1 MDISSAP
8 GMSLLTHVYKHIPEG
23 IAIFSPQGECLQ
35 VNPAFCRLLDYE
47 EEELKRC
54 LNIQQLADS
63 WLYQQQKDTIERR
76 LMRRDQE
83 TIWLSLQASR
93 YPDAPDQPLEYLVL
107 YASEIADR
115 EEEDL
120 YTMVARNASNVIS
133 VSLPDGTIN
142 YVSPSIKKM
151 LGYEPYE
158 VMNSKRMEYYHEQD
172 AKDMLQ
178 PGLMYNDSKTF
189 IRRAKHKDGHY
200 LWIEV
205 FTQTMH
211 NANGEVE
218 RILSIAQDVTKR
230 KAQEDI
236 VSRAHKL
243 AQIGAWDWD
252 MVNNRI
258 HFSKDIR
265 RIFGNVMKPVEL
277 DTDSYMSTIHPDDAE
292 RVMKCILDAL
302 HEGTNGEALYRIVL
316 PGNVQ
321 KVVQAYW
328 EVIIDKASGAPLQII
343 GIVQDVTA
351 SHQMSEQLRQS
362 EHNYRLITEN
372 SLDMISRHHDDQ
384 AFTFRYVSPASMI
397 ILGYEPEELIGS
409 SCYELLHPEDIDKA
423 RRFLEEIKG
432 KGSQHD
438 TIIFRYRHKKGH
450 YVWFETLSRYA
461 YNEQEGSYGYT
472 SISRDITERKYLEM
486 VLRDSE
492 YRYRSLFENN
502 PSGVCAM
509 DLKGH
514 FLSVNSSLEEITGF
528 SRHELIGRRIFN
540 FFSAEDLG
548 KIRHHARMAARG
560 VPQTYEISVP
570 RKDGSFFP
578 ADVINVPIMADTE
591 VIGLYGI
598 ITETTR
604 LKEYISQIEKLGNE
618 RALILDSVS
627 EGIFS
632 VDAEGDG
639 IFINRAGA
647 EMLGLVMQQPDGQG
661 LYSSHGWN
669 QALYDVDILN
679 EQSPII
685 QAIRQGTPH
694 QVEETIFWKNDGSSF
709 LAAYRVT
716 PVYEQGEYRGTVIVF
731 RDITDEKEILRAK
744 ESAEKAD
751 RAKSEFLS
759 VMSHELR
766 TPMNGIMGMTGLLAD
781 TELDEQQ
788 RSYLEIVMNSS
799 ETLLQLLNEILDFSK
814 AEAGMLTLESEPFET
829 TRVLDSVAELFRV
842 RASEKGTELTVEVAS
857 EVPDVLVGDAGRI
870 RQILINLV
878 GNAVKF
884 TEEGQINVSVRALER
899 SEGQTDHPGEIWL
912 EFAVQDSGIG
922 IALHQQ
928 HLLFQPF
935 SQLHPVW
942 NRKYGGTGLGLSIC
956 KKLVELMEGSIGV
969 ISDENQ
975 GALFRFVLKLGTVTA
990 DQMDDSTNQVPD
1002 ILLSE
1007 SRLLTAAGSDT
1018 TEHIPELRILIAE
1031 DHPSNQRV
1039 LLSMLHREGYT
1050 AELVMNGEEAV
1061 QACLDK
1067 TYDLI
1072 FMDVQMPGMN
1082 GLEASQII
1090 RGHFSNEQTPII
1102 IGVTAFARQE
1112 DRERCLNAGMH
1123 NFVSKPVMNSE
1134 LQRVLQE
1141 SADMLRLRRPVIDP
1155 QL

>member
-8 GMSLLTHVYKHIPEG
+8 GMSLLAHIYKHTPQG
-23 IAIFSPQGECLQ
+23 IAVFSPQGECLQ

-47 EEELKRC
+47 EDELKQF
-54 LNIQQLADS
+54 LNIQKLADS
-63 WLYQQQKDTIERR
+63 WLYQQQNDTLERR
-76 LMRRDQE
+76 LMRRDQN

-93 YPDAPDQPLEYLVL
+93 YPDVPEQDMEYLVL

-120 YTMVARNASNVIS
+120 YTMVARNSSSIIS

-142 YVSPSIKKM
+142 YVSPSIKKV

-172 AKDMLQ
+172 AQDMLK
-178 PGLMYNDSKTF
+178 PGHMYNDSKTF
-189 IRRAKHKDGHY
+189 IRRARHKEGHY

-211 NANGEVE
+211 NASGEVE

-236 VSRAHKL
+236 ISRAHKL

-258 HFSKDIR
+258 HFSRDIR

-277 DTDSYMSTIHPDDAE
+277 NTDSYMSTIHPDDAE
-292 RVMKCILDAL
+292 RVMKCILDAVRD
-302 HEGTNGEALYRIVL
+302 GTNGEALYRIVL
-316 PGNVQ
+316 PGDIQ

-328 EVIIDKASGAPLQII
+328 EVITDKVSGQPLQII

-351 SHQMSEQLRQS
+351 GHQMSEQLRQS

-372 SLDMISRHHDDQ
+372 SLDMISRHYDDQ
-384 AFTFRYVSPASMI
+384 EFTFRYVSPASMI
-397 ILGYEPEELIGS
+397 ILGYEPEELIGR
-409 SCYELLHPEDIDKA
+409 SCYEFLHPEDVDKA
-423 RRFLEEIKG
+423 HQFLEEIKG

-450 YVWFETLSRYA
+450 YIWFETVSRYA

-472 SISRDITERKYLEM
+472 SVSRDITERKYLEM

-528 SRHELIGRRIFN
+528 SRHELIGRRIFS
-540 FFSAEDLG
+540 FFSAGDLE
-548 KIRHHARMAARG
+548 KITHHARMAARG

-604 LKEYISQIEKLGNE
+604 LKQYISQIEKLGNE

-632 VDAEGDG
+632 VDAEGRG

-647 EMLGLVMQQPDGQG
+647 EMLGLTIPQQEGQG
-661 LYSSHGWN
+661 LYNADGWN

-679 EQSPII
+679 EQSAII
-685 QAIRQGTPH
+685 QAIKQGTPH
-694 QVEETIFWKNDGSSF
+694 QAQETIFWKNDGSSF
-709 LAAYRVT
+709 LATYRVT

-814 AEAGMLTLESEPFET
+814 AEAGMLTLEPAPFET
-829 TRVLDSVAELFRV
+829 TRVLDSVAELFLI
-842 RASEKGTELTVEVAS
+842 RASEKGNELTVEIGPQ
-857 EVPDVLVGDAGRI
+857 VPEMLVGDSGRI

-884 TEEGQINVSVRALER
+884 TEQGQIKVSVRALER
-899 SEGQTDHPGEIWL
+899 SEGQSDHPEEIWL
-912 EFAVQDSGIG
+912 EFAVQDTGIG

-969 ISDENQ
+969 FSDENQ
-975 GALFRFVLKLGTVTA
+975 GAMFRFVLKLGIVPSHQQDEADKQQPVSIHAGGHTV
-990 DQMDDSTNQVPD
+990 
-1002 ILLSE
+1002 
-1007 SRLLTAAGSDT
+1007 RTAAVSIT
-1018 TEHIPELRILIAE
+1018 TEMPELRILIAE

-1039 LLSMLHREGYT
+1039 MLSMLQREGYT
-1050 AELVMNGEEAV
+1050 ADLVMNGEEAV
-1061 QACLDK
+1061 QACLAK

-1082 GLEASQII
+1082 GLEASEMI
-1090 RGHFSNEQTPII
+1090 RGHFTDEQTPLI
-1102 IGVTAFARQE
+1102 IGVTAFARHE
-1112 DRERCLNAGMH
+1112 DRERCLAAGMH
-1123 NFVSKPVMNSE
+1123 NFISKPIIGSE

-1141 SADMLRLRRPVIDP
+1141 SIAMLRLRRPIRDP